1 MRSAEELFASIH
13 ASQVAMKPYQHI
25 GLQNLRKLNDDCAQA
40 CNFQNFLVIQPEVK
54 IDHDSLFYSRENA
67 SDHWAKLNAYPLM
80 MQCELTKDG
89 LTAMASF
96 DNAVLSEHEID
107 LLLEQFASIIDQL
120 SNSTSL
126 VGSIGLLNQNS
137 SSLRVKEAGVEQ
149 LQFCVH
155 DIILQTS
162 RKLWDELAITSWDG
176 DMTHRQLQSLS
187 DRLTLH
193 LQSLGAGS
201 GVMIALVFEKSL
213 WVIVAMLAIMKC
225 GAVFVPMH
233 HDHPRSRIQEL
244 VDQIGG
250 KLMVCSSNLLH
261 SFTGIAENT
270 IPVGRSTVE
279 ELPES
284 PSPITANATPKSTI
298 YVMFT
303 PRGYLK
309 EDKMLPMGL
318 GAPLSRYSIISDRS
332 EDDTRHS
339 FVWTL
344 HHAVYDAWSLGLLL
358 RQLEGEY
365 KSLTKSFTN
374 ETDFESSHFIP
385 FNRFIQDIQRL
396 DKANAVGFW
405 KSEPAADCSEPM
417 HFPLVE
423 NEYQPQ
429 PNAVIVKDIELNC
442 TTNSNIR
449 TSNFSRTAWAIT
461 LSNYTNSTDVVF
473 GEVLTGR
480 TGSTIDSTRVA
491 GPTLATVPV
500 RISFD
505 THGTVQELLEK
516 VQNKML
522 RLMPFEQTGMSS
534 IQSISS
540 ELKKACNFQNLVV
553 IQPKE
558 NSVLDESFLG
568 RRQLDLVGMNGWDTT
583 ALTLECSLTTHGLG
597 AKAIFDSKLVSEGQM
612 DRILS
617 QFEHI
622 LSRLCREEVGK
633 TIHNINSIK
642 SKVPML
648 FMKSKWAVVAMLA
661 IIKAG
666 AAFVPCDPSHPRS
679 RLQSIFEQIDARVVL
694 CCDGVE
700 WMCLEILPHGQTIVV
715 GEQSGFA
722 LLSGPSAISSG
733 VKPHNT
739 LYICFTSG
747 TSGTPKGT
755 VITHQ
760 AYCSGARDHSKALH
774 FERTSRFL
782 QFASYTFDTSIEDIL
797 TTLISG
803 GCLCIPSEE
812 RFSGIPGAIARMNV
826 NAADLTPSY
835 ISSISPNSVPSLK
848 QVTLGGEPI
857 TANVIKI
864 WANHVR
870 LINAYGTTECCVT
883 SICREVSADTHP
895 ANIGHPVGAVTWIVA
910 AENSDQLLPIGA
922 VGELLIEGPAM
933 AEGYLNDKEKT
944 APAFISSPK
953 WARNINS
960 HSRPRRLYRTGDLAQ
975 YNSDGSINYL
985 GRKDTRMKLRGLR
998 IEMGDVEHHLLSY
1011 PSVRR
1016 AMVVL
1021 PTAGPYSDQL
1031 TAILELHGTN
1041 EPNIHSGID
1050 IMSKSELEASNFD
1063 WSIISAH
1070 LKERLP
1076 AYMAP
1081 SSWIVIKIMPL
1092 HSSGKLDRSKLGKW
1106 LVDLPEK
1113 SHIDVYLSSS
1123 NIPSISP
1130 DDHVALEI
1138 SKIIAQLMSSSKQ
1151 GDPEIVDH
1159 DVNIYSIGIDSI
1171 KMMSLAAFIKRS
1183 YGVAIAMPLL
1193 LHHETKITDISKYI
1207 AEATR
1212 TNSKNGVLPEQ
1223 VHDVDLMKE
1232 LLALDHDLASFQHYF
1247 GVVFLTGAS
1256 GFLGT
1261 QLLREL
1267 LNRPG
1272 IEKVIAH
1279 VRAIDETHGKQRI
1292 INAAKA
1298 AKWWSESLAPKLE
1311 VWAGDLAKPMLGL
1324 STTQWQA
1331 LQETN
1336 AIIHNGA
1343 SVKWNENYH
1352 NLKAANVT
1360 STFSLLKLI
1369 STALSPPKF
1378 VYVSGG
1384 RDLAQNMND
1393 KEIAA
1398 MMGNQDGYSQT
1409 KLVSELLVRNFA
1421 RRATTNQHI
1430 STVKPGLI
1438 IGTAKEGVANTTDFL
1453 WRYVAGAM
1461 SIGCYPIPAK
1471 DDWLRVANVDRVANT
1486 TINALLRGS
1495 GSTQNH
1501 NQSHTTEVL
1510 VGIDMHKFWAVVNAR
1525 VRREKQLQPVSAE
1538 EWYNL
1543 VQRDLETRTEEH
1555 PLWPVAHFLAEQ
1567 GNLGKAGRP
1576 MGGDGDEMAAKE
1588 VEVALGKNV
1597 EFLREIGY
1605 FGVGK

>member
-1 MRSAEELFASIH
+1 M
-13 ASQVAMKPYQHI
+13 
-25 GLQNLRKLNDDCAQA
+25 
-40 CNFQNFLVIQPEVK
+40 
-54 IDHDSLFYSRENA
+54 
-67 SDHWAKLNAYPLM
+67 
-80 MQCELTKDG
+80 
-89 LTAMASF
+89 
-96 DNAVLSEHEID
+96 
-107 LLLEQFASIIDQL
+107 
-120 SNSTSL
+120 
-126 VGSIGLLNQNS
+126 
-137 SSLRVKEAGVEQ
+137 
-149 LQFCVH
+149 
-155 DIILQTS
+155 
-162 RKLWDELAITSWDG
+162 
-176 DMTHRQLQSLS
+176 
-187 DRLTLH
+187 
-193 LQSLGAGS
+193 
-201 GVMIALVFEKSL
+201 
-213 WVIVAMLAIMKC
+213 
-225 GAVFVPMH
+225 
-233 HDHPRSRIQEL
+233 
-244 VDQIGG
+244 
-250 KLMVCSSNLLH
+250 
-261 SFTGIAENT
+261 
-270 IPVGRSTVE
+270 
-279 ELPES
+279 
-284 PSPITANATPKSTI
+284 
-298 YVMFT
+298 
-303 PRGYLK
+303 
-309 EDKMLPMGL
+309 
-318 GAPLSRYSIISDRS
+318 
-332 EDDTRHS
+332 
-339 FVWTL
+339 
-344 HHAVYDAWSLGLLL
+344 
-358 RQLEGEY
+358 
-365 KSLTKSFTN
+365 
-374 ETDFESSHFIP
+374 
-385 FNRFIQDIQRL
+385 
-396 DKANAVGFW
+396 
-405 KSEPAADCSEPM
+405 
-417 HFPLVE
+417 
-423 NEYQPQ
+423 
-429 PNAVIVKDIELNC
+429 KDIELNGMA
-442 TTNSNIR
+442 NSDIR
-449 TSNFSRTAWAIT
+449 TSNFIRTAWAIT

-473 GEVLTGR
+473 GEVLIGR

-500 RISFD
+500 RISYD
-505 THGTVQELLEK
+505 LYGTVKELLES
-516 VQNKML
+516 VQHKML

-540 ELKKACNFQNLVV
+540 ELRKVCNFQNIIV

-568 RRQLDLVGMNGWDTT
+568 RHQLGLVDMNGWDTT
-583 ALTLECSLTTHGLG
+583 PLTLEYSLTTHGLS
-597 AKAIFDSKLVSEGQM
+597 AKAIFDSKLISERQM

-617 QFEHI
+617 QFQHI
-622 LSRLCREEVGK
+622 ISQLCREQVGK
-633 TIHNINSIK
+633 KIHDINTIK
-642 SKVPML
+642 SKIPML

-694 CCDGVE
+694 CCDSVE
-700 WMCLEILPHGQTIVV
+700 WMCLELLQHGQTIVV
-715 GEQSGFA
+715 GEQSGFE
-722 LLSGPSAISSG
+722 LLSELSAVSSG

-760 AYCSGARDHSKALH
+760 AYCSGARDHSKALL

-812 RFSGIPGAIARMNV
+812 ERVSDIPGAITRMNV

-835 ISSISPNSVPSLK
+835 ISSISPDSVPSLK
-848 QVTLGGEPI
+848 QITLGGEPI
-857 TANVIKI
+857 TANVIKT
-864 WANHVR
+864 WANRVR

-895 ANIGHPVGAVTWIVA
+895 ANIGCPVGAVAWIVA
-910 AENSDQLLPIGA
+910 TENSDQLLPIGA

-944 APAFISSPK
+944 AAAFISSPK

-998 IEMGDVEHHLLSY
+998 IEMGDVEHHLLSQ

-1016 AMVVL
+1016 AMVAL
-1021 PTAGPYSDQL
+1021 PTTGPYSDQL
-1031 TAILELHGTN
+1031 TAILELHGAQ
-1041 EPNIHSGID
+1041 EPNVHSGID

-1081 SSWIVIKIMPL
+1081 SSWIVIKTIPL
-1092 HSSGKLDRSKLGKW
+1092 HSSGKLDRSKLLKW
-1106 LVDLPEK
+1106 LADLPEK
-1113 SHIDVYLSSS
+1113 SHID
-1123 NIPSISP
+1123 P
-1130 DDHVALEI
+1130 DDHVALDI
-1138 SKIIAQLMSSSKQ
+1138 SKLIAQLMSSSKQ

-1159 DVNIYSIGIDSI
+1159 DVSISSIGIDSI

-1207 AEATR
+1207 AEATYSR
-1212 TNSKNGVLPEQ
+1212 NGVLPEQ
-1223 VHDVDLMKE
+1223 AHGVDLMKE
-1232 LLALDHDLASFQHYF
+1232 LLALDHELASFQHNF

-1256 GFLGT
+1256 GFLGI

-1279 VRAIDETHGKQRI
+1279 VRATDETHGKQRI

-1298 AKWWSESLAPKLE
+1298 AEWWR
-1311 VWAGDLAKPMLGL
+1311 L

-1331 LQETN
+1331 LQEAN

-1343 SVKWNENYH
+1343 SVKWNENYDS
-1352 NLKAANVT
+1352 LKAANVT

-1369 STALSPPKF
+1369 STAPSPPKF

-1384 RDLAQNMND
+1384 RDFAQNMND
-1393 KEIAA
+1393 REIAT
-1398 MMGNQDGYSQT
+1398 MMGNEDGYSQT

-1421 RRATTNQHI
+1421 RRAALNQHI

-1438 IGTAKEGVANTTDFL
+1438 IGTAEEGAANTTDFL
-1453 WRYVAGAM
+1453 WRYVAGAV
-1461 SIGCYPIPAK
+1461 SIGCYPNPAK
-1471 DDWLRVANVDRVANT
+1471 DDWLRVASVDRVANT
-1486 TINALLRGS
+1486 IINALLRVS
-1495 GSTQNH
+1495 DSTQNH
-1501 NQSHTTEVL
+1501 TQSHTTEVL
-1510 VGIDMHKFWAVVNAR
+1510 VGVDMHKFWAVVNAH
-1525 VRREKQLQPVSAE
+1525 VGQEQQLQPVSAQ
-1538 EWYNL
+1538 EWHNL

-1555 PLWPVAHFLAEQ
+1555 PLWPVAHLLAEQ

-1576 MGGDGDEMAAKE
+1576 TGGHGDEAAAKK
-1588 VEVALGKNV
+1588 VEIALGKNV

-1605 FGVGK
+1605 LGVGK